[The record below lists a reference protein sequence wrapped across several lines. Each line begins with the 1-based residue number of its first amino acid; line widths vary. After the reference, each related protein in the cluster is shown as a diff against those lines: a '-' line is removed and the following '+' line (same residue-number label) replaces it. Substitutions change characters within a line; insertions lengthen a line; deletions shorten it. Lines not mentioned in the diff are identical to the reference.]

1 MAKKLLASDFDGTM
15 GDDEQFEKDVAAIK
29 RFRAAGNCFGFVSGR
44 NSDALEWLRDWAK
57 LEVDFLLADNGG
69 TCHIDGK
76 PVFCVEAAAEAMLP
90 LCDYLMAKQTKLI
103 AVNRED
109 GTDMIYYKHSDGREE
124 YDPRRVFWRARKF
137 SEISAYFATREQTHA
152 IAHEINA
159 IFPHLDALPNGRCLD
174 IVPRG
179 SGKNI
184 GVGLLAARLGVA
196 PKDIYTVGDNF
207 NDLSM
212 ITAYN
217 GFAVAN
223 APEEV
228 QKQAPMGTIA
238 SVEALIERLM
248 KD

>member
-1 MAKKLLASDFDGTM
+1 MAKKLLASDFDGTI
-15 GDDEQFEKDVAAIK
+15 GDDEQLVKDAAAIA
-29 RFRAAGNCFGFVSGR
+29 RFRAAGNYFGLVSGR
-44 NSDALEWLRDWAK
+44 NSDALAWCRDWAK

-76 PVFCVEAAAEAMLP
+76 PLFCVEAAAEAMLP
-90 LCDYLMAKQTKLI
+90 LCDYLMAKKTKLI
-103 AVNRED
+103 AVNRVD

-137 SEISAYFATREQTHA
+137 SEISAYFATVEICHAVSREV
-152 IAHEINA
+152 ND

-179 SGKNI
+179 SGKNV
-184 GVGLLAARLGVA
+184 GVGLIAKRLGVA
-196 PKDIYTVGDNF
+196 NEDVYTVGDNF

-212 ITAYN
+212 IRAYK
-217 GFAVAN
+217 GYAVAN
-223 APEEV
+223 AHPDV

-248 KD
+248 KG